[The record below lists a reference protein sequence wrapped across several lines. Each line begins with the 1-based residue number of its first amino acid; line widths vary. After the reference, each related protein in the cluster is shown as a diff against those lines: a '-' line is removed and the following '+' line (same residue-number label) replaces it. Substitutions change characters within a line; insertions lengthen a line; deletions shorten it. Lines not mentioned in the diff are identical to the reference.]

1 MDDLKD
7 RIKRCTTL
15 ERLDMLHSI
24 MRRTISVQSRHEYI
38 ELINHQELYILD
50 AQLTALCQP
59 EHQDL
64 TLIGCLGNP

>member
-24 MRRTISVQSRHEYI
+24 MRRTISIQSRHEYI
-38 ELINHQELYILD
+38 ELINRQELYILD
-50 AQLTALCQP
+50 TQLTALCKS
-59 EHQDL
+59 EH
-64 TLIGCLGNP
+64 

>member
-38 ELINHQELYILD
+38 ELINRQELYILD
-50 AQLTALCQP
+50 TQLTALCQS
-59 EHQDL
+59 EH
-64 TLIGCLGNP
+64 

>member
-38 ELINHQELYILD
+38 ELINRQELYILD
-50 AQLTALCQP
+50 AQLTALCQS
-59 EHQDL
+59 EH
-64 TLIGCLGNP
+64 

>member
-38 ELINHQELYILD
+38 ELINRQELYILD
-50 AQLTALCQP
+50 TQLTALCKS
-59 EHQDL
+59 EH
-64 TLIGCLGNP
+64 